1 MPISQ
6 TPPKETILVVDDEL
20 EVLALVA
27 DILHAKGYTVLR
39 ASDPREALRLA
50 RTQSDPIHL
59 LVTDVVMPFMNGRE
73 LAEELRTIRPGVKVL
88 FMSAYTTD
96 VVEDYGIRVA
106 PSSADSGSWSQPDK
120 QKSHNPLKSLLQRVQ
135 HLKSKRRCLR
145 TKIASSAS
153 FASRRRYSQR
163 QRDARSGSAQ

>member
-1 MPISQ
+1 VRIQPEGGVPISQ

-20 EVLALVA
+20 EVLALVT
-27 DILHAKGYTVLR
+27 DILQAKGYTVLS

-50 RTQSDPIHL
+50 RTRSEPIHL

-96 VVEDYGIRVA
+96 VVEDYGIRLTPGEPFVVKPFTA
-106 PSSADSGSWSQPDK
+106 VDLA
-120 QKSHNPLKSLLQRVQ
+120 
-135 HLKSKRRCLR
+135 SKVRAVLDYHSPFSRPNRR
-145 TKIASSAS
+145 
-153 FASRRRYSQR
+153 
-163 QRDARSGSAQ
+163 

>member
-50 RTQSDPIHL
+50 RTQSEPIHL

-88 FMSAYTTD
+88 FMSAFTTHE
-96 VVEDYGIRVA
+96 VEDYGIRVA
-106 PSSADSGSWSQPDK
+106 PGEPFLVKPFTAVG
-120 QKSHNPLKSLLQRVQ
+120 LA
-135 HLKSKRRCLR
+135 SKVRGVLDYHSPFSRPNRR
-145 TKIASSAS
+145 
-153 FASRRRYSQR
+153 
-163 QRDARSGSAQ
+163 

>member
-39 ASDPREALRLA
+39 ASDPREAFRLA

-106 PSSADSGSWSQPDK
+106 PGEPFLIKPFTAVDLANKVRAVLDYHSPFSRP
-120 QKSHNPLKSLLQRVQ
+120 N
-135 HLKSKRRCLR
+135 RR
-145 TKIASSAS
+145 
-153 FASRRRYSQR
+153 
-163 QRDARSGSAQ
+163 

>member
-27 DILHAKGYTVLR
+27 DILQAKGYTVLS

-50 RTQSDPIHL
+50 RTRSEPIHL
-59 LVTDVVMPFMNGRE
+59 LVTDVVMPIMNGRE
-73 LAEELRTIRPGVKVL
+73 LAEGLRTIRPGVKVL

-106 PSSADSGSWSQPDK
+106 PGEPFVVKPFTAVD
-120 QKSHNPLKSLLQRVQ
+120 LA
-135 HLKSKRRCLR
+135 SKVRAVLDYHSPFSKPNRR
-145 TKIASSAS
+145 
-153 FASRRRYSQR
+153 
-163 QRDARSGSAQ
+163 